1 MLSGELKRDAATKR
15 MAESVDFVVPELF
28 QHACHVVAHIDQA
41 DFATAQ
47 RRAAVAL
54 QIYADDP
61 SALRKL
67 GQVGPEHLDLAQ
79 AAMKEQQRLAR
90 AIDGVVAGHAVD
102 RGMAGLGG
110 LG

>member
-1 MLSGELKRDAATKR
+1 MLSGELERDATTQR
-15 MAESVDFVVPELF
+15 IAEHVHLVVAELL
-28 QHACHVVAHIDQA
+28 QHAGHVVTHFDQA
-41 DFATAQ
+41 DFAITQ

-54 QIYADDP
+54 QIYADDL

-90 AIDGVVAGHAVD
+90 AIDGVVVVHAVD
-102 RGMAGLGG
+102 RGMAALGG

>member
-1 MLSGELKRDAATKR
+1 MLSGELERDAATQR
-15 MAESVDFVVPELF
+15 IAEYVDLVVAELF
-28 QHACHVVAHIDQA
+28 QHACHVAAHIDQA
-41 DFATAQ
+41 DFAIAQ

-54 QIYADDP
+54 QVYADDL

-90 AIDGVVAGHAVD
+90 AIDGVVEIGRASCRE
-102 RGMAGLGG
+102 RG
-110 LG
+110 